1 MSRTAQSSPATLS
14 AAQVRQQFIEYFAEA
29 PRAHTFVPSS
39 PVVPH
44 DDPTLLFTNAGMNQF
59 KPIFL
64 GQETRGYTRAVNSQ
78 KCIRAGGKHNDLE
91 DVGKDTYHHTFFE
104 MLGNWS
110 FGNSGGYF
118 KAEAIEWAWDL
129 LTRVWGIEKER
140 LHATYF
146 EGDAGEGLD
155 PDVEAREL
163 WLRYLPPERVHPG
176 NKKDN
181 FWEMGDTGPCGP
193 CSEIHYDSTPGKT
206 GGALVNAG
214 DPSVIEIWNL
224 VFIQFNRAPGSG
236 GKPGKLS
243 PLPAKHV
250 DTGMGFERILR
261 VLQGKTSNYDTD
273 LWTPIFKAIESH
285 TGARPYRGCSDSV
298 VRASRS
304 DESSELHPHGRD
316 ARATDAATTEAE
328 SDPIDVA
335 YRVIADH
342 IRCLT
347 VAITDGA
354 TPSNEGRGY
363 VLRRIL
369 RRAVRHAHQT
379 LNTKGAW
386 LHTLVPFVVDSLG
399 GAFPELK
406 ENPRRVAQVIRDE
419 EEAFLKTLD
428 RGLELFQH
436 ACGFASNGQVRAADA
451 FKLHDTYGFPIDLT
465 RVMAEERGM
474 TVDVEG
480 FEKLMEEARQRSRS
494 GGTEEGEKTID
505 LPPDAIG
512 KLRHMDVQPTDD
524 SAKYERKPI
533 TARVEAIWNGTD
545 FDETTHVGD
554 RVAIILNRTN
564 HYAESGG
571 QVGDRGEITEDSI
584 PGNVPMRGFAGS
596 PGQDGSLFKVE
607 ETRATGGFVLHI
619 GHLADGKL
627 SVGDHVVVKVNP
639 HHRQPTQANHT
650 ATHLLNFALRE
661 VLGEGVQQKGSLV
674 APDRLRFDFSHHQAM
689 THHEIEE
696 VQRIVSEQIEEAL
709 EVDAA
714 PAPLEKAKQIRGV
727 RAVFGEKY
735 PDPVRVVSI
744 GAKVSALLA
753 DPANE
758 KWLECSVE
766 FCGGTHL
773 QKTDEAQ
780 RFVVLHEAALA
791 SGVRRIVALT
801 GVAAQAA
808 NVAGM
813 ELLERVEAAG
823 QLDDDHLPGE
833 VDEIAKLLDEL
844 TLGTI
849 IRHRVQEALETLRDT
864 AKEIRKRAQKAG
876 REVAVQ
882 QAREIAEKHDTTV
895 IVAEVNAGDR
905 DVLLSALDAVRDR
918 RPGSS
923 VMLLTQDV
931 TGEKV
936 IIVSAVPEE
945 LIKRGLKAGDWVRVA
960 AQACDG
966 SGGGKPDRAQAGGK
980 NPAKIPDAI
989 EAAIHF
995 AQEKIG

>member
-1 MSRTAQSSPATLS
+1 M
-14 AAQVRQQFIEYFAEA
+14 
-29 PRAHTFVPSS
+29 PSS

-59 KPIFL
+59 KPLFL
-64 GQETRGYTRAVNSQ
+64 GQERREYTRAVNSQ

-110 FGNSGGYF
+110 FGDYF

-129 LTRVWGIEKER
+129 LTNVWGVDKER

-146 EGDAGEGLD
+146 EGDAGEGIE
-155 PDVEAREL
+155 PDHEARDL

-176 NKKDN
+176 NKNDN

-193 CSEIHYDSTPGKT
+193 CSEIHYDGTPGKK
-206 GGALVNAG
+206 GGKLVNAG
-214 DPSVIEIWNL
+214 DPTVIEIWNL
-224 VFIQFNRAPGSG
+224 VFIQFNRAAGSG

-261 VLQGKTSNYDTD
+261 VLQGKQSNYDTD
-273 LWTPIFKAIESH
+273 LWSPIFHAIENRI
-285 TGARPYRGCSDSV
+285 GAHPYRGSLEDHV
-298 VRASRS
+298 
-304 DESSELHPHGRD
+304 D
-316 ARATDAATTEAE
+316 
-328 SDPIDVA
+328 IA

-369 RRAVRHAHQT
+369 RRAVRHGHQT
-379 LNTKGAW
+379 LGVKGAW
-386 LHTLVPFVVDSLG
+386 LHALVPTVVESLG
-399 GAFPELK
+399 GAFPELTK
-406 ENPRRVAQVIRDE
+406 NPKRVAQVIREE

-428 RGLELFQH
+428 RGLELFNH
-436 ACGFASNGQVRAADA
+436 ACGFASNGKVRAEDA

-474 TVDVEG
+474 RVDVEG
-480 FEKLMEEARQRSRS
+480 FEQLMDEARQRSRS
-494 GGTEEGEKTID
+494 GGTLGADVASLD
-505 LPPDAIG
+505 LPPDAIA
-512 KLRHMDVQPTDD
+512 KLQHMNVRPTDD
-524 SAKYERKPI
+524 AAKYDRKPI

-545 FDETTHVGD
+545 FDNDTHIGQ
-554 RVAIILNRTN
+554 RVAVILNRTN
-564 HYAESGG
+564 HYAEAGG
-571 QVGDRGEITEDSI
+571 QVGDRGEMYEEGELGTVRIRGLGGEEGN
-584 PGNVPMRGFAGS
+584 PGS
-596 PGQDGSLFKVE
+596 HFKVE
-607 ETRATGGFVLHI
+607 DTRAIGGHVLHI
-619 GHLADGKL
+619 GRLTEGEL
-627 SVGDHVVVKVNP
+627 SVGDHVMVKVERQ
-639 HHRQPTQANHT
+639 HREPTQANHT
-650 ATHLLNFALRE
+650 ATHLLNFALRQ

-674 APDRLRFDFSHHQAM
+674 AHDRLRFDFSHGGAM
-689 THHEIEE
+689 TTHELAD
-696 VQRIVSEQIEEAL
+696 VQRIVSEQIEESL

-714 PAPLEKAKQIRGV
+714 IAPLAQAKQIRGV

-744 GAKVSALLA
+744 GAKVSDLLA
-753 DPANE
+753 DPGNE
-758 KWLECSVE
+758 KWMEYSIE

-773 QKTDEAQ
+773 LRTDEAQ
-780 RFVVLHEAALA
+780 RFVILSEGALA
-791 SGVRRIVALT
+791 AGVRRIVALT

-808 NVAGM
+808 NIAGM
-813 ELLERVEAAG
+813 ELMERVEAAG
-823 QLDDDHLPGE
+823 KLDEQHLPAE
-833 VDEIAKLLDEL
+833 VDEIARLADEL
-844 TLGTI
+844 VLGTVVK
-849 IRHRVQEALETLRDT
+849 HRISEWLEKLREA
-864 AKEIRKRAQKAG
+864 AKEIRKKAQKAG

-882 QAREIAEKHDTTV
+882 QAREVAEKHDTTI
-895 IVAEVNAGDR
+895 IVAEVHAGDR
-905 DVLLSALDAVRDR
+905 DVLLSALDAVCDR
-918 RPGSS
+918 RPDSA

-936 IIVSAVPEE
+936 IIVSAVPDG
-945 LIKRGLKAGDWVRVA
+945 LIKRGLKAGDWVRIA
-960 AQACDG
+960 AQAVGG

-980 NPAKIPDAI
+980 EPAKIPDAI
-989 EAAIHF
+989 HAAQHF
-995 AQEKIG
+995 AQGKLK